1 MIKVA
6 LAEDNVFLG
15 QNMMDQLNSEPNI
28 QFKFW
33 AQNGQALI
41 DQLSKGELVDL
52 VIMDI
57 EMPIMDGIE
66 ATTLLTEKYPHIKV
80 MISTVFDDDENL
92 FNAIKAGANG
102 YLLKD
107 EPINTVLSSLNEI
120 MEGGAPMTSSIAMK
134 TLKLLRAHPT
144 KLEPIK
150 DFNLTTRETEILE
163 HLCQG
168 LSYNQ
173 IAQNLIISPKTVRKH
188 IENVYF
194 KLNVHS
200 KMEALKV
207 AQKNRLI

>member
-15 QNMMDQLNSEPNI
+15 QNMMDQLTAHTDI

-33 AQNGQALI
+33 AQNGKSLLDSLA
-41 DQLSKGELVDL
+41 SGELVDI

-57 EMPIMDGIE
+57 EMPVMDGIE
-66 ATTLLTEKYPHIKV
+66 ATTILNQQYPHIKI
-80 MISTVFDDDENL
+80 MISTVFDDDGNL
-92 FNAIKAGANG
+92 FNAIKAGASG

-107 EPINTVLSSLNEI
+107 EPFDKVLESIKEV
-120 MEGGAPMTSSIAMK
+120 MDGGAPMTSSIAMQ
-134 TLKLLRAHPT
+134 TLKLLRFN
-144 KLEPIK
+144 PIHVEQSE
-150 DFNLTTRETEILE
+150 DFNLTSRETEILE
-163 HLCQG
+163 QLCQG

-173 IAQNLIISPKTVRKH
+173 IANNLIISPKTVRKH
-188 IENVYF
+188 IENVYG

-200 KMEALKV
+200 KVEALKV

>member
-15 QNMMDQLNSEPNI
+15 QNMMEQLKSCASV

-33 AQNGQALI
+33 AQDGQSLL
-41 DQLSKGELVDL
+41 DQLTNDELVDL

-57 EMPIMDGIE
+57 EMPVMDGIE
-66 ATTLLTEKYPHIKV
+66 ATQQLTQLYPHIKV
-80 MISTVFDDDENL
+80 VISTVFDDDENL
-92 FNAIKAGANG
+92 FRAIKAGANG

-107 EPINTVLSSLNEI
+107 EPFEKVLDSLKNV
-120 MEGGAPMTSSIAMK
+120 MEGGAPMSSSIAMK
-134 TLKLLRAHPT
+134 TLKLLRAQPSEI
-144 KLEPIK
+144 EPAK
-150 DFNLTTRETEILE
+150 QFNLTGRETEILE
-163 HLCQG
+163 QICQG

-173 IAQNLIISPKTVRKH
+173 IANNLIISPKTVRKH
-188 IENVYF
+188 IENVYG

-200 KMEALKV
+200 KVEALNV